1 MKKKI
6 FTLQNKGMNRDL
18 SISKAGES
26 SAYEN
31 HNIRILT
38 RNNDTMLSVTN
49 ERGNKEIPLEADI
62 QGTLLGWSVLNNHLV
77 LFTHE
82 NGTGDVDHIYRVDY
96 VAGQTREFEIFELYS
111 GNLNFHEKHPIE
123 SLTYF
128 ESEKVQKVYWVD
140 GRNVLRMMNFMA
152 DSDERMMW
160 NKEVVDGVHQ
170 TTYFDTSRKM
180 DYDVKVSI
188 KKDNSG
194 NTRSNG
200 VIQYFLTY
208 FNEYGQETGYV
219 WASDLIYLS
228 PIGKGGAADNTNNN
242 KITLSFLGLD
252 ERFTHFRVYSVF
264 RSSYNQATTAYLVG
278 ESTVASADVTIVD
291 DWANQ
296 TAIDVSSLLFLGS
309 KAVLPGTITHKDQT
323 LFLGDLSSIGHN
335 YYEEVKEKVKETM
348 FVLDNGT
355 FVPGETFESN
365 CIEFVYSDGSEGLE
379 NISYIEDKGIYLY
392 ENQLSNSSSEITG
405 FKGGEKYRFAIVLR
419 DSSGNSTDAIWVGDK
434 ENPLYP
440 YVDVAAEPPVIH
452 RIVAKCRIPASLI
465 NDLKEYG
472 FCTIQLMIAE
482 ASYADRSVKAQGI
495 LNPTMFNVW
504 SRYNDRLY
512 ASPSWISRPRNS
524 GFASRHFEPVRN
536 AIHTTGEIACNYWET
551 ENEPTPYYR
560 LKNYMTDSM
569 QFTEDFE
576 GITEYDRLMLLYY
589 IKIAYNGN
597 THPTIELHATVI
609 GAKLYGDS
617 VSDAET
623 ALNAFRF
630 SDHQNLFFSS
640 EGETYTDPSGKFV
653 LHVSQEF
660 RQSATSEYG
669 WASKQVYT
677 NITNDLINYGIDQRL
692 LATEQMVNSWR
703 DYANGHRRTWHNYNV
718 VFPDANS
725 PKSSTWGAA
734 DDVPSGED
742 ASARWY
748 NLSTSSGTSFGAKTP
763 AFYKKHL
770 MFVDENVVTL
780 DSPEI
785 EYERVSLDNVSG
797 YKLRVVG
804 VADMTS
810 TMSDYTVDATHGKLA
825 GENLVKDGFLASGR
839 DSNLDGLISWP
850 LWREYGLY
858 QNPDVEN
865 FPDDVKERD
874 SSHYLKGGSIVLYW
888 LRMWNALG
896 HIDQYVEPD
905 NADYSNLQS
914 KCFANFRFSYNTI
927 YNSDPEN
934 ECSFDLNSIRIF
946 NQTASQYT
954 AINVGDDD
962 VRNYNGVVDE
972 SLSVPGS
979 IKYPVTFSR
988 SYSGTDEII
997 TSGNASLYSNL
1008 PVPITYAA
1016 SSHAVL
1022 SLPTEIITNSG
1033 TGISSYQQTILPYLR
1048 ASEYLTFPVRETIGN
1063 DTYTGAL
1070 LPWVPESEV
1079 KLYNLAL
1086 ASYVESIPEFTRVS
1100 SSAYAGYGTFTL
1112 TSESNIRDLG
1122 FFNNVWLQ
1130 GISHFGIEDTY
1141 SPIICDDTVYVVKI
1155 NDYQITNSGK
1165 TLLLEDVEIVASAL
1179 LNVPGTL
1186 IGANYIRYDYYET
1199 NPMDGEVRPD
1209 PRDPETGF
1217 KMYDVGYGQLSSF
1230 IYPYTDYSINQKRF
1244 DLTPHPDAMSIEKIN
1259 RYLLVGEVYYDYS
1272 AEGVEDTRYGG
1283 IKESDIKN
1291 NRFVV
1296 AGPQFLVSELNVD
1309 TQQEDSEII
1318 ANQGDTYFQRWDDL
1332 RIKPLS
1338 DGEKNNVI
1346 DITSVMLESHIN
1358 LDGRYDNQRG
1368 IKTIASIDSTQYGA
1382 LNPVYSQMNNF
1393 MASRSLGESYNID
1406 SYRSSITWTLEKKDM
1421 SQVDEW
1427 THITLANSLSLD
1439 GDKGYCRALR
1449 RYNNSIVAFQDNGIA
1464 EILFNSRTQ
1473 IATNNGVPIEIANSG
1488 KVDGKRYI
1496 TNKYGCTNK
1505 WSIVEGK
1512 TALYFVDSIN
1522 KMFGA
1527 LGDGIDNLASR
1538 LGFSAYFRR
1547 INNIDPWNPDDFN
1560 NIVSFYDRIHSDV
1573 YLVRKEENEY
1583 QDCLVYSEALGAF
1596 TSFYDYGSVPMM
1608 TNIEDRFISYK
1619 DDKLWLQNEG
1629 LYCNFFG
1636 HQYDYWTIYRATP
1649 DPYGDKIWTNLE
1661 YRADVYEVLDV
1672 DGVMQV
1678 EEHDL
1683 ISDEHYLADK
1693 TFDTLSVW
1701 NEYQRTTE
1709 IEIGQRKVDFYSD
1722 VRKKFRIWRM
1732 DIPRAIAT
1740 ESNKFGFDR
1749 IRNPWANIKLKKTID
1764 AQSGENRDLMQ
1775 IHDVNVIYY
1784 E

>member
-6 FTLQNKGMNRDL
+6 FTLLNRGMNRDT
-18 SISKAGES
+18 SISKAGETS
-26 SAYEN
+26 VYEN
-31 HNIRILT
+31 HNIRILA
-38 RNNDTMLSVTN
+38 RDNDTTLSVTN
-49 ERGNKEIPLEADI
+49 ERGNKEISLSREI
-62 QGTLLGWSVLNNHLV
+62 NGVLIGWNVLNNHLI
-77 LFTHE
+77 LFSHE
-82 NGTGDVDHIYRVDY
+82 NGDGDVDHIYRVDY
-96 VAGQTREFEIFELYS
+96 FEGADQEFSITELYA
-111 GNLNFHEKHPIE
+111 GDLNFSDENPIE
-123 SLTYF
+123 SVVYF
-128 ESEKVQKVYWVD
+128 ESETVQKIYWVD

-152 DSDERMMW
+152 DSDERALW
-160 NKEVVDGVHQ
+160 NKEVADGVHQ
-170 TTYFDTSRKM
+170 TTYFDTSRKIN
-180 DYDVKVSI
+180 YDISVSI

-194 NTRSNG
+194 NARQNG

-228 PIGKGGAADNTNNN
+228 PIGKGGSADNTNNN
-242 KITLSFLGLD
+242 KITLLFSGLD

-264 RSSYNQATTAYLVG
+264 RSSYNQATVAYIVG
-278 ESTVASADVTIVD
+278 ESTITTADAIIVD
-291 DWANQ
+291 DGANQ
-296 TAIDVSSLLFLGS
+296 TAIDVSSLLYLGS
-309 KAVLPGTITHKDQT
+309 KAILPGTLTHKDQT

-335 YYEEVKEKVKETM
+335 YYDEVKEKVKATM

-365 CIEFVYSDGSEGLE
+365 CVEFIYSDGTEGLE
-379 NISYIEDKGIYLY
+379 NISYVEDKGVYLY
-392 ENQLSNSSSEITG
+392 ESQLSNSSSKITG

-419 DSSGNSTDAIWVGDK
+419 DSSGNSTDAIWIGDK

-440 YVDVAAEPPVIH
+440 YVDVEADSPVIH
-452 RIVAKCRIPASLI
+452 RVVAKCSIPASLVQ
-465 NDLKEYG
+465 DLNEFG

-504 SRYNDRLY
+504 NRYNDRLY
-512 ASPSWISRPRNS
+512 ASPSWITRPRNS
-524 GFASRHFEPVRN
+524 GFSSRHFEPVRN

-551 ENEPTPYYR
+551 DSEPTPYYR

-576 GITEYDRLMLLYY
+576 GITEYDRLMLIYY

-617 VSDAET
+617 VTDAET
-623 ALNAFRF
+623 ALNAFQF
-630 SDHQNLFFSS
+630 SSHQNLFFSS
-640 EGETYTDPSGKFV
+640 AGETYVDPSGKFT
-653 LHVSQEF
+653 LYVSQEF
-660 RQSATSEYG
+660 MQSATSEYG

-692 LATEQMVNSWR
+692 LATEQIVNGWR

-748 NLSTSSGTSFGAKTP
+748 NLSTSSGTSFGPKTP

-770 MFVDENVVTL
+770 MFIDENVVTL

-810 TMSDYTVDATHGKLA
+810 TMSDYVVDATHGKLA
-825 GENLVKDGFLASGR
+825 GENLVKDGFFASGR

-865 FPDDVKERD
+865 FPDDIKERD

-905 NADYSNLQS
+905 NSDYSNLQS

-934 ECSFDLNSIRIF
+934 ECSFDLDSIRIF

-954 AINVGDDD
+954 AIKIGSDD

-972 SLSVPGS
+972 SLAVPGS

-997 TSGNASLYSNL
+997 TSGNASLFSNL

-1022 SLPTEIITNSG
+1022 SLPTEIITDTS
-1033 TGISSYQQTILPYLR
+1033 TGISRYQQTILPYLR
-1048 ASEYLTFPVRETIGN
+1048 ASEYLTFPTRETIGSDN
-1063 DTYTGAL
+1063 FTGAL
-1070 LPWVPESEV
+1070 LPWVPESEI
-1079 KLYNLAL
+1079 KLYNLTL
-1086 ASYVESIPEFTRVS
+1086 AYLGYVPEFTQAS
-1100 SSAYAGYGTFTL
+1100 SSLYAGYGTFTL

-1122 FFNNVWLQ
+1122 FFSNVWLQ
-1130 GISHFGIEDTY
+1130 GINHFGIEDTY
-1141 SPIICDDTVYVVKI
+1141 SPILCNNTIYVVKI

-1165 TLLLEDVEIVASAL
+1165 TLLLENVEIIASAT
-1179 LNVPGTL
+1179 LNVTGTL
-1186 IGANYIRYDYYET
+1186 IGANYIRYDYFEAI
-1199 NPMDGEVRPD
+1199 DSDDDVVPD
-1209 PRDPETGF
+1209 VRDPETGF
-1217 KMYDVGYGQLSSF
+1217 KMYDVGYGLLSSF
-1230 IYPYTDYSINQKRF
+1230 VYPYTDYSIRQERF
-1244 DLTPHPDAMSIEKIN
+1244 DIVPHQGAMSFDLIN
-1259 RYLLVGEVYYDYS
+1259 RYLLVGEVYYDYT
-1272 AEGVEDTRYGG
+1272 AEGIEDTRYGG

-1291 NRFVV
+1291 NKFVV
-1296 AGPQFLVSELNVD
+1296 AGPQFLVSELNAD
-1309 TQQEDSEII
+1309 TEQDDSEII

-1338 DGEKNNVI
+1338 EGDKNNVI
-1346 DITSVMLESHIN
+1346 DITSVMVESHIN

-1368 IKTIASIDSTQYGA
+1368 IKTIASIDTAQYGM
-1382 LNPVYSQMNNF
+1382 LNPVYSQADNF
-1393 MASRSLGESYNID
+1393 MTSRSLDDSYNVD
-1406 SYRSSITWTLEKKDM
+1406 SYRTSITWTLEKKDM
-1421 SQVDEW
+1421 AQVDEW
-1427 THITLANSLSLD
+1427 THITLGSSLSLD
-1439 GDKGYCRALR
+1439 GDKGCCRALR
-1449 RYNNSIVAFQDNGIA
+1449 RFNNSIIAFQDKGIA

-1473 IATNNGVPIEIANSG
+1473 IATTNGVPIEIANSG

-1496 TNKYGCTNK
+1496 TNKYGCINK

-1512 TALYFVDSIN
+1512 SALYFVDNIN
-1522 KMFGA
+1522 KAMLSFNE
-1527 LGDGIDNLASR
+1527 GIENLSTKF
-1538 LGFSAYFRR
+1538 GFSIWFKRHNSMKPWTPKNFENFVAY
-1547 INNIDPWNPDDFN
+1547 
-1560 NIVSFYDRIHSDV
+1560 YDRVHADV
-1573 YLVRKEENEY
+1573 YLVGDYANEPCIVYNEN
-1583 QDCLVYSEALGAF
+1583 LGAF
-1596 TSFYDYGSVPMM
+1596 TSFFDYRSVPMM
-1608 TNIEDRFISYK
+1608 VNVEDKFVSFGNH
-1619 DDKLWLQNEG
+1619 KLWLQNEG
-1629 LYCNFFG
+1629 LYCNFFES
-1636 HQYDYWTIYRATP
+1636 QYDFWTTYRATP

-1661 YRADVYEVLDV
+1661 YRTDFYRTLDADGSLEANESEMIDR
-1672 DGVMQV
+1672 
-1678 EEHDL
+1678 
-1683 ISDEHYLADK
+1683 EHYLADE
-1693 TFDTLSVW
+1693 TFDKLLVW
-1701 NEYQRTTE
+1701 NEYQQTNELDITKQG
-1709 IEIGQRKVDFYSD
+1709 IDNYPD
-1722 VRKKFRIWRM
+1722 VRKDFRIWRL
-1732 DIPRAIAT
+1732 DIPRAAQT
-1740 ESNKFGFDR
+1740 EQNPYGFDR
-1749 IRNPWANIKLKKTID
+1749 IRNPWVHIRLKKIVD
-1764 AQSGENRDLMQ
+1764 AEQGENQDLAQ
-1775 IHDVNVIYY
+1775 IHDVNIIYY